1 MNDKNFITRR
11 GFLVKIMSKLAFVF
25 PGQGSQEVGMGK
37 DLIKNYKEA
46 NELFNEANE
55 LFNEANIALKDEGI
69 DLKKLCLE
77 GPEEELTKTINAQPA
92 MLTISIILYEL
103 LKKNNINPGIVAGH
117 SLGEYSALVAASSLE
132 FEEAIKLVRKRGQYM
147 QNATPLG
154 IGSMA
159 AIISLKKDKIKE
171 LIKKASKFGIIEIAN
186 YNSPYQIVVSGKSE
200 VIDQL
205 LILGEEEEEIN
216 IVPLKVSAPFHSSL
230 MKKAKENLACYLK
243 NVNIQDPQIPVI
255 CNVTADYVKTKE
267 EIKNVLIEQMTHP
280 IKWVD
285 IIKRINS
292 EGINYFIEVGPGNVL
307 KKLIKQILPKAKVY
321 NVSDSESLEKLVK
334 KLSYTKN

>member
-1 MNDKNFITRR
+1 MP
-11 GFLVKIMSKLAFVF
+11 KLAFVF

-46 NELFNEANE
+46 NELFNK
-55 LFNEANIALKDEGI
+55 ANIALKDEGI

-92 MLTISIILYEL
+92 MLTISMILYKL
-103 LKKNNINPGIVAGH
+103 LQKNNIIADVVAGH
-117 SLGEYSALVAASSLE
+117 SLGEYSALVAASSIE
-132 FEEAIKLVRKRGQYM
+132 FKEAVRLVRKRGQYM
-147 QNATPLG
+147 QTATPLG
-154 IGSMA
+154 TGSMA
-159 AIISLKKDKIKE
+159 AIISLKKNKIEE
-171 LIKKASKFGIIEIAN
+171 LIKKVSKFGTIEIAN

-205 LILGEEEEEIN
+205 LVLGEEEEEIN

-230 MKKAKENLACYLK
+230 MRKAKDNLASYIK
-243 NVNIQDPQIPVI
+243 NINIQDPQIPVI

-267 EIKNVLIEQMTHP
+267 EIKDALIEQVTYP
-280 IKWVD
+280 IRWVE

-321 NVSDSESLEKLVK
+321 NICDSESLEKAII
-334 KLSYTKN
+334 KLN

>member
-1 MNDKNFITRR
+1 MP
-11 GFLVKIMSKLAFVF
+11 KLAFVF
-25 PGQGSQEVGMGK
+25 PGQGSQYAGMGK
-37 DLIKNYKEA
+37 DLIQNYEEA
-46 NELFNEANE
+46 NELFNA
-55 LFNEANIALKDEGI
+55 ANIALKDEEI
-69 DLKKLCLE
+69 DLKKLCIE

-92 MLTISIILYEL
+92 MLTISVILYKL
-103 LKKNNINPGIVAGH
+103 LQKNNINPSIVTGH
-117 SLGEYSALVAASSLE
+117 SLGEYSALVAASSIE
-132 FEEAIKLVRKRGQYM
+132 FKEAVRLVRKRGQYM
-147 QNATPLG
+147 QIATPLN

-159 AIISLKKDKIKE
+159 AIISLKKDKIEE
-171 LIKKASKFGIIEIAN
+171 LIKKVFKFGTIEIAN
-186 YNSPYQIVVSGKSE
+186 YNSPYQIVVSGKKE

-205 LILGEEEEEIN
+205 LLLGEEEEEIN

-230 MKKAKENLACYLK
+230 MRKAKENLARYIEGV
-243 NVNIQDPQIPVI
+243 NVQDPQIPII

-267 EIKNVLIEQMTHP
+267 EIKNALIEQVTHP

-321 NVSDSESLEKLVK
+321 NVCNLESLEKVVK
-334 KLSYTKN
+334 KLSYTKNKIHNL

>member
-1 MNDKNFITRR
+1 MPKF
-11 GFLVKIMSKLAFVF
+11 AFVF

-46 NELFNEANE
+46 NELFNV
-55 LFNEANIALKDEGI
+55 ANIALKDEGF
-69 DLKKLCLE
+69 DLKKICLE

-92 MLTISIILYEL
+92 MLTIGIILYKL
-103 LKKNNINPGIVAGH
+103 LQKNSINPSIVAGH
-117 SLGEYSALVAASSLE
+117 SLGEYSALVAAASIK
-132 FEEAIKLVRKRGQYM
+132 FKDAVKLVRKRGQYM
-147 QNATPLG
+147 QTATPLG
-154 IGSMA
+154 TGSMA
-159 AIISLKKDKIKE
+159 AIISLNKDKIEE
-171 LIKKASKFGIIEIAN
+171 LIKKVYKFGTIEIAN

-200 VIDQL
+200 VLEEL

-230 MKKAKENLACYLK
+230 MRKAKDNLASYRE

-267 EIKNVLIEQMTHP
+267 EIKNALIEQVTHP

-285 IIKRINS
+285 IIKKMNS

-307 KKLIKQILPKAKVY
+307 KKLIKQILPKVKVY
-321 NVSDSESLEKLVK
+321 NVCDSESLEKLVK
-334 KLSYTKN
+334 KLS

>member
-1 MNDKNFITRR
+1 
-11 GFLVKIMSKLAFVF
+11 MSKLAFVF

-37 DLIKNYKEA
+37 NLIKNYKEA
-46 NELFNEANE
+46 EELFNKANS
-55 LFNEANIALKDEGI
+55 ALKDEKV

-77 GPEEELTKTINAQPA
+77 GSEEELTKTINVQPA
-92 MLTISIILYEL
+92 VLTISIILYKVL
-103 LKKNNINPGIVAGH
+103 QKSNIRPSILAGH
-117 SLGEYSALVAASSLE
+117 SLGEYSALVSASSLE

-154 IGSMA
+154 TGSMA
-159 AIISLKKDKIKE
+159 AIISLRKDKIEE
-171 LIKKASKFGIIEIAN
+171 LIKKVSKLGTIEIAN

-230 MKKAKENLACYLK
+230 MRKAKENLACYIE

-267 EIKNVLIEQMTHP
+267 EIKVALIEQVTHP

-285 IIKRINS
+285 TIKRINS
-292 EGINYFIEVGPGNVL
+292 EGVNCFIEVGPGNVL
-307 KKLIKQILPKAKVY
+307 KKLVKQILPKAKVY
-321 NVSDSESLEKLVK
+321 NVCDSESLEKIAK
-334 KLSYTKN
+334 KLS

>member
-1 MNDKNFITRR
+1 MP
-11 GFLVKIMSKLAFVF
+11 KLAFVF

-46 NELFNEANE
+46 NELFNEAN
-55 LFNEANIALKDEGI
+55 IALRDEEV

-77 GPEEELTKTINAQPA
+77 GPEEELTKTINSQPVI
-92 MLTISIILYEL
+92 LTMSIILYKL
-103 LKKNNINPGIVAGH
+103 LRKNNINPSIVAGH

-147 QNATPLG
+147 QTATPLG
-154 IGSMA
+154 TGSMA
-159 AIISLKKDKIKE
+159 AIISLQKDKIEE
-171 LIKKASKFGIIEIAN
+171 LIKKASKFGTIEIAN

-200 VIDQL
+200 VIDKL
-205 LILGEEEEEIN
+205 LLLGEEEEEVN

-230 MKKAKENLACYLK
+230 MIRAKENLARYIE
-243 NVNIQDPQIPVI
+243 NINIQDPQIPVI

-267 EIKNVLIEQMTHP
+267 EIRNALIEQVTHP

-285 IIKRINS
+285 IIKKMNS
-292 EGINYFIEVGPGNVL
+292 EGINCFIEVGPGNVL
-307 KKLIKQILPKAKVY
+307 KKLIKQILPKARVY
-321 NVSDSESLEKLVK
+321 NVCDSESLEKVVK
-334 KLSYTKN
+334 KLS

>member
-1 MNDKNFITRR
+1 MP
-11 GFLVKIMSKLAFVF
+11 KLAFVF

-37 DLIKNYKEA
+37 DLIENYKEA
-46 NELFNEANE
+46 ENLFNEAK
-55 LFNEANIALKDEGI
+55 LALKDEGI

-92 MLTISIILYEL
+92 MLTISIILYKL
-103 LKKNNINPGIVAGH
+103 LQKNNINPSIVAGH
-117 SLGEYSALVAASSLE
+117 SLGEYSALVAASSIE
-132 FEEAIKLVRKRGQYM
+132 FKEAVRLVRKRGQYM
-147 QNATPLG
+147 QTAIPIG

-159 AIISLKKDKIKE
+159 AIISLKKDNIEE
-171 LIKKASKFGIIEIAN
+171 LIKKVSRFGTIEIAN

-200 VIDQL
+200 AIKEL
-205 LILGEEEEEIN
+205 LILGEKEEEIN
-216 IVPLKVSAPFHSSL
+216 IIPLKVSAPFHSSL
-230 MKKAKENLACYLK
+230 MRKAKENFASYIE
-243 NVNIQDPQIPVI
+243 NVNIQEPKIPVI

-267 EIKNVLIEQMTHP
+267 KIKHALIEQVTQP

-307 KKLIKQILPKAKVY
+307 KKLVKQILPKAKVY
-321 NVSDSESLEKLVK
+321 NVYDSESLEKVIK
-334 KLSYTKN
+334 KLS

>member
-1 MNDKNFITRR
+1 
-11 GFLVKIMSKLAFVF
+11 MSKLAFVF

-46 NELFNEANE
+46 NELFNMANVAFKYE
-55 LFNEANIALKDEGI
+55 EF

-92 MLTISIILYEL
+92 MLTMSIILYEL
-103 LKKNNINPGIVAGH
+103 LQKNNINPDIVAGH
-117 SLGEYSALVAASSLE
+117 SLGEYSALVAASSIQ
-132 FEEAIKLVRKRGQYM
+132 FKEAVRLVRKRGQYM
-147 QNATPLG
+147 QSSTPVG
-154 IGSMA
+154 TGSMA
-159 AIISLKKDKIKE
+159 AIISLKQENIEK
-171 LIKKASKFGIIEIAN
+171 LIKKVSKFGTIEIAN
-186 YNSPYQIVVSGKSE
+186 YNSPYQVVVSGKSE
-200 VIDQL
+200 VIKKL
-205 LILGEEEEEIN
+205 LILGEKEEEIN

-230 MKKAKENLACYLK
+230 MRKAKENLACYIENK
-243 NVNIQDPQIPVI
+243 NIQNPQIPVI

-267 EIKNVLIEQMTHP
+267 EIKDALIEQVTHP

-321 NVSDSESLEKLVK
+321 NVNDSKSLEKVIK
-334 KLSYTKN
+334 KLS

>member
-1 MNDKNFITRR
+1 M
-11 GFLVKIMSKLAFVF
+11 KIMLKLAFVF
-25 PGQGSQEVGMGK
+25 PGQGSQEVGMGE

-46 NELFNEANE
+46 NELFNA
-55 LFNEANIALKDEGI
+55 ANIALKDEGI
-69 DLKKLCLE
+69 DLIKLCIE
-77 GPEEELTKTINAQPA
+77 GPEEELNKTINSQPA
-92 MLTISIILYEL
+92 MLTMSIILYKL
-103 LKKNNINPGIVAGH
+103 LQKNNINPDIVAGH
-117 SLGEYSALVAASSLE
+117 SLGEYSALVAASSIE
-132 FEEAIKLVRKRGQYM
+132 FKEAIRLVRKRGQYM
-147 QNATPLG
+147 QTTTPLG
-154 IGSMA
+154 TGSMA
-159 AIISLKKDKIKE
+159 AIISLQKEKIEE
-171 LIKKASKFGIIEIAN
+171 LIKKASKFGTIEIAN

-230 MKKAKENLACYLK
+230 MRKAKDNLASYIE

-267 EIKNVLIEQMTHP
+267 EIKNALIEQVTHP

-285 IIKRINS
+285 IIKKMNS

-307 KKLIKQILPKAKVY
+307 KKLIKQILPKVKVY
-321 NVSDSESLEKLVK
+321 NVCDSESLEKVIR
-334 KLSYTKN
+334 KLNS